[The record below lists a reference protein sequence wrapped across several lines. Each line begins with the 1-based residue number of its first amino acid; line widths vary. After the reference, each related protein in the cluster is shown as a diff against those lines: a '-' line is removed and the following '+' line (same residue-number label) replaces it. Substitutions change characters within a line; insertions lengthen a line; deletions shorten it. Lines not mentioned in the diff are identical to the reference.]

1 MTLTLHG
8 PGLWYATRAAGL
20 VTLVLL
26 TASVVLGI
34 LTAAQFSREGWPRF
48 LTVGLHRNLGLLVLV
63 FLALHVGT
71 TVVDT
76 YTSISL
82 RNAVVPFTGTYKP
95 LWLGLGAVAL
105 DLLIALTVTSLL
117 RQRLGHRTWRAV
129 HWCGYLCWPVA
140 LAHGAGIGTDRS
152 TPWVFYL
159 TIACVAAV
167 FSAIAVR
174 IVCRWPER
182 RLLRLGVVMAAAAS
196 VVSIWTVAAGTGL

>member
-1 MTLTLHG
+1 MSFTLHG

-20 VTLVLL
+20 VTILLL

-34 LTAAQFSREGWPRF
+34 LTAAQFSSERWPGF
-48 LTVGLHRNLGLLVLV
+48 LTVGLHRNLGLLVFV

-71 TVVDT
+71 TVADT

-82 RNAVVPFTGTYKP
+82 RDAVVPFTGTYKP

-105 DLLIALTVTSLL
+105 DLLIAVAATSLL
-117 RQRLGHRTWRAV
+117 RRRLGYRTWRAV

-140 LAHGAGIGTDRS
+140 LAHGAGTGTDRS

-159 TIACVAAV
+159 TIGCLAAV
-167 FSAIAVR
+167 FGAIAVR
-174 IVCRWPER
+174 IVWQWPER
-182 RLLRLGVVMAAAAS
+182 KLLRLGVVLAAAAS
-196 VVSIWTVAAGTGL
+196 VVSIWTFAAGTGL